1 MLCNVYMLNIANFK
15 NTGDYLPILNGAIMT
30 ELIIMASLMLG
41 VFHSSMLRKWYQE
54 YSLGGVICDVLILV
68 IGIILARFIYPKI
81 FSSYSLLKF
90 ILLAVAIQC
99 THDILFYFLFT
110 AIPKGKSR
118 IFDTFKAYGKE
129 SGGGAIIGDSIMMIF
144 TILIATYL
152 KGFTLNANIITL
164 IASVYLLPYMIYSF

>member
-15 NTGDYLPILNGAIMT
+15 NTSDYLPILNGVLITDLLVILLLIFGAIQSKVLKGWYK
-30 ELIIMASLMLG
+30 ELSL
-41 VFHSSMLRKWYQE
+41 SA
-54 YSLGGVICDVLILV
+54 VIADVLILV
-68 IGIILARFIYPKI
+68 IGIILARFFYPKL

-99 THDILFYFLFT
+99 THDILFYFFCT
-110 AIPKGKSR
+110 SIKRGKSKILD
-118 IFDTFKAYGKE
+118 IFKDYGLEK
-129 SGGGAIIGDSIMMIF
+129 GGSAIVADSLMMISS
-144 TILIATYL
+144 ILLATYL

>member
-1 MLCNVYMLNIANFK
+1 MRNIVNFNEK
-15 NTGDYLPILNGAIMT
+15 ADYLPILNGAIMT
-30 ELIIMASLMLG
+30 DLIFMLCLMFG
-41 VFHSSMLRKWYQE
+41 VFHSNMLRKWYQE
-54 YSLGGVICDVLILV
+54 YSLSGVICDVLILV
-68 IGIILARFIYPKI
+68 IGIILARFLYPKL

-90 ILLAVAIQC
+90 ILLAVGIQC

-129 SGGGAIIGDSIMMIF
+129 SGGGAILADSLMMIS

-152 KGFTLNANIITL
+152 KGLTINVNIITL
-164 IASVYLLPYMIYSF
+164 IVSVYLVPYMIYSL